1 MLPSFCFRC
10 AGEEIYYYLELTR
23 QKYEPYGSA
32 FAGTGLRGG
41 DHGRN
46 CTAIPVMRRNEVGST
61 RPKTGPVCVV
71 EYTALEHNS
80 IHLQASLL
88 NSVLAGSLG
97 LDVKSLYTCNFRQ
110 FIAILAISRSQL
122 PVIYHY
128 GSFDLFAFLFM
139 FRKRTTFVYHNYTPA
154 RFFWRWE
161 PLVAIRSLFTRMQ
174 LLLMPRRTAWIAVS
188 PWNAQCL
195 KELDFSDVREC
206 PCIVRG
212 SEAGEQGAEPALL
225 FVGRISP
232 NKNCLELVGQVRKA
246 AHLLQTKIT
255 LSIVGDVKPGC
266 PYGKRFTSYISEISS
281 VDPLRIRWYRG
292 RVSQCELDELY
303 WRSWLYVSMSLHEGF
318 GLPVCEA
325 IAHGVPAVYLECGGT
340 ESVLS
345 GLGMVP
351 LQERER
357 FWSFLVN
364 FIESKQAREELLGR
378 QKQVVNSCMLPKV
391 EETIRSVYGSFYLLA
406 SGTLA

>member
-1 MLPSFCFRC
+1 MCV
-10 AGEEIYYYLELTR
+10 LE
-23 QKYEPYGSA
+23 P
-32 FAGTGLRGG
+32 
-41 DHGRN
+41 
-46 CTAIPVMRRNEVGST
+46 
-61 RPKTGPVCVV
+61 
-71 EYTALEHNS
+71 TALERNA

-88 NSVLAGSLG
+88 NPVLAGSLG
-97 LDVKSLYTCNFRQ
+97 LDIMSLDICNFRQ
-110 FIAILAISRSQL
+110 FMAILATSRSQL

-128 GSFDLFAFLFM
+128 GSFGLFAFLFM
-139 FRKRTTFVYHNYTPA
+139 FRKRTTFIYHNYTPA
-154 RFFWRWE
+154 RFFWRWQ
-161 PLVAIRSLFTRMQ
+161 PLVAIRSLLTRIQ
-174 LLLMPRRTAWIAVS
+174 LLLMPRRTSWIAVS

-195 KELDFSDVREC
+195 RELGFPDVREC

-212 SEAGEQGAEPALL
+212 AEAEGLDAEGLDAEPMLL

-232 NKNCLELVGQVRKA
+232 NKNCLELVRQIRQV

-266 PYGKRFTSYISEISS
+266 PYGKRFSSYISQIPSG
-281 VDPLRIRWYRG
+281 DPVRIRWYRG
-292 RVSQCELDELY
+292 VISQRELDGLY

-340 ESVLS
+340 ESVLN

-351 LQERER
+351 LQESER
-357 FWSFLVN
+357 FWSFLAK
-364 FIESKQAREELLGR
+364 FIESKQARGELLGR
-378 QKQVVNSCMLPKV
+378 QKQAVNSCMLPKV
-391 EETIRSVYGSFYLLA
+391 EETIRSVYGSFHLLA